1 MCIVYVPRYLFCL
14 TKSIF
19 YYLKTERGVVRM
31 LKVVKLMIKL
41 FNRTVGGDIFSI
53 WCFISTLDI
62 KILENIKP

>member
-1 MCIVYVPRYLFCL
+1 
-14 TKSIF
+14 
-19 YYLKTERGVVRM
+19 M

-41 FNRTVGGDIFSI
+41 FNRTVGSDIFSI